1 MYLDKPF
8 LFPSV
13 KGLIVKRTLA
23 IACPWIYHH
32 KLRSS
37 CSKKGTHQA
46 SPSEAKEQKT
56 GMVASRQIGANIS
69 DITSRA
75 SRGPIYGT
83 LTILEKGVTLW

>member
-1 MYLDKPF
+1 
-8 LFPSV
+8 V
-13 KGLIVKRTLA
+13 KGLIVVRTLA

-32 KLRSS
+32 MLRSS

-69 DITSRA
+69 PA
-75 SRGPIYGT
+75 GPAAG
-83 LTILEKGVTLW
+83 KLWDFNHS